1 MDIAFEHEIRQ
12 RAYAIWVAS
21 GMNEG
26 EAEAHW
32 LHAERAVHTEAEA
45 AAISTAPKGKAK
57 PAKAVASKTAA
68 VKGAVA
74 KVAKTGTV
82 KTNVA
87 KTKATAT
94 TRTNA
99 APRRLEAASVEAV
112 A

>member
-32 LHAERAVHTEAEA
+32 LRAERAVHTEAKA

-68 VKGAVA
+68 VKGA
-74 KVAKTGTV
+74 VAKTGTV